1 MGILGMATKYSET
14 YIAVKYRVRDVKGK
28 MCGGAMYVWERAF
41 KKKNKDGSEGKTP

>member
-28 MCGGAMYVWERAF
+28 MCGGQIFLEDSDLGGLKVRVVL
-41 KKKNKDGSEGKTP
+41 PL

>member
-28 MCGGAMYVWERAF
+28 MCGGAMYV
-41 KKKNKDGSEGKTP
+41 